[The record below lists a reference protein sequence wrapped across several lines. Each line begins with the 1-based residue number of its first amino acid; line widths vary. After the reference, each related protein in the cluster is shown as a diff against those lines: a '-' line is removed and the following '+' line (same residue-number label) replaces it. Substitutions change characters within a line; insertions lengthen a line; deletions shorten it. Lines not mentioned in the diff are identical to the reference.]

1 MYNVLVIIHI
11 IAAGIWL
18 SNFIFSSVIKDQVK
32 DNLRNNLSLV
42 SFYLKYSNIIG
53 MVGSMLILL
62 TGITLVVMSSHF
74 TFFEMKANHWL
85 STKQIIMVVIL
96 IMIFSLL
103 IPSAKKLKKA
113 LADNLSGD
121 SEFKSFN
128 KINLTLNFLVLINFL
143 LALSRWFMNS

>member
-1 MYNVLVIIHI
+1 MYNVLVTIHI

-32 DNLRNNLSLV
+32 GNLRNNLNLV

-53 MVGSMLILL
+53 MVGSMMILL

-74 TFFEMKANHWL
+74 TFLEMKANHWL

-96 IMIFSLL
+96 IMIFAFL
-103 IPSAKKLKKA
+103 IPSAKKLKKT

-128 KINLTLNFLVLINFL
+128 KINLTLNILVLINFL
-143 LALSRWFMNS
+143 LAISRWFMNS

>member
-1 MYNVLVIIHI
+1 MYNVLVTIHI

-32 DNLRNNLSLV
+32 GNLRNNLNLV

-53 MVGSMLILL
+53 MVGSMMILL

-74 TFFEMKANHWL
+74 TFLEMKANHWL

-96 IMIFSLL
+96 IMIFAFL

-128 KINLTLNFLVLINFL
+128 KINLTLNILVLINFL
-143 LALSRWFMNS
+143 LAISRWFMNS